1 MLMRARSSVIGFSL
15 IELMIGLVVLGIV
28 LMIGLPSLAT
38 WMQNTQIRNAAET
51 ITSGL
56 NLARAEALRRNANVR
71 FQLVDSLA
79 SSCAL
84 SSAGRSWVVS
94 LTNPAGACDVAPA
107 ENGPILQKKEGD
119 EGSPNAA
126 VTSSGGTDTL
136 VFNGLGRVLQVT
148 PITQLDVSNPN
159 GGACLTAAGPM
170 RCLRVTISTGGQIRM
185 CDPAVADNT
194 DPRAC

>member
-1 MLMRARSSVIGFSL
+1 MRAPGSASGFSL
-15 IELMIGLVVLGIV
+15 IELMIGVAVLGIV
-28 LMIGLPSLAT
+28 LMIGLPSMAT

-56 NLARAEALRRNANVR
+56 NLARGEALRRNANVR

-84 SSAGRSWVVS
+84 SSVGSNWVVS
-94 LTNPAGACDVAPA
+94 LTNPAGACDSAPA
-107 ENGPILQKKEGD
+107 ENGPIVQKKDGN

-126 VTSSGGTDTL
+126 VTSLSGTDTL

-170 RCLRVTISTGGQIRM
+170 RCLRVMISTGGQIRM

>member
-1 MLMRARSSVIGFSL
+1 MLTRPDSVTGFSL
-15 IELMIGLVVLGIV
+15 IELMIGVAVLGIV
-28 LMIGLPSLAT
+28 LMIGLPSMAT

-71 FQLVDSLA
+71 FQLVDSLD

-84 SSAGRSWVVS
+84 SSLASNWVVS
-94 LTNPAGACDVAPA
+94 LTNPAGACDSAPA
-107 ENGPILQKKEGD
+107 EDGPIVQKKDGN

-126 VTSSGGTDTL
+126 VISLGATDTL